1 MKIAKT
7 PAYFE
12 LLMAKSCDANLVDM
26 WLATHYDADDND
38 IANHI
43 SFTERKEIFFW
54 LLECAL
60 KSGQLR
66 LMNKGEYLTGTPEEL
81 VQQFREVFPRSNF
94 PFPDDPELD
103 AGYWF
108 YGIGKPEVPGEAVW
122 RYEHPDGRV
131 QWMPCP

>member
-1 MKIAKT
+1 MKFTKT

-38 IANHI
+38 MANSI
-43 SFTERKEIFFW
+43 SFDERREIFFW
-54 LLECAL
+54 LLEGAL
-60 KSGQLR
+60 ESGQLR
-66 LMNKGEYLTGTPEEL
+66 LMNKGEYLMGTSKEL
-81 VQQFREVFPRSNF
+81 VQRFRDAFPKSSF

-103 AGYWF
+103 VSYWF
-108 YGIGKPEVPGEAVW
+108 YGIGKQEVPAIAVW

-131 QWMPCP
+131 EWTPCP